1 MKKIF
6 LFLLLLVAG
15 ASSYAQKSYI
25 NLYATQLSNQTN
37 QYCYLTGDIPEGMSS
52 YIADKVGN
60 ILNLLAQEGY
70 EVEFM
75 SSSATSINASSFI
88 TTVNYLLSK
97 KTSSTNPDNPDIVTH
112 QRDLADDTEA
122 YEVARFNLQGLPV
135 NKDEKGVQIV
145 VYSNYTTKTIIV
157 E

>member
-25 NLYATQLSNQTN
+25 NLHATQLSNPTN

-75 SSSATSINASSFI
+75 SSSATSISASSFI
-88 TTVNYLLSK
+88 STVNYLLSK
-97 KTSSTNPDNPDIVTH
+97 KTSSTNPDDPGIITY
-112 QRDLADDTEA
+112 QRDISVDTEA
-122 YEVARFNLQGLPV
+122 YEVARYNLQGLPV
-135 NKDEKGVQIV
+135 NKEEKGVQIV

>member
-1 MKKIF
+1 MKKII
-6 LFLLLLVAG
+6 LFLLLLA
-15 ASSYAQKSYI
+15 ASLSAYAQKSYI
-25 NLYATQLSNQTN
+25 NVYATQLSDQNY
-37 QYCYLTGDIPEGMSS
+37 QYCYLTGDIPEGISS

-75 SSSATSINASSFI
+75 SSSATTSNYSSVG
-88 TTVNYLLSK
+88 TMVNYLLSK
-97 KTSSTNPDNPDIVTH
+97 KSSTNPDDPDIVTY
-112 QRDLADDTEA
+112 QKDIADDTEA
-122 YEVARFNLQGLPV
+122 HEVARYNLQGLPV

-145 VYSNYTTKTIIV
+145 VYSNYTTKTVIV

>member
-1 MKKIF
+1 MKKVI
-6 LFLLLLVAG
+6 LFLLLLVASV
-15 ASSYAQKSYI
+15 SSYAQKSYI
-25 NLYATQLSNQTN
+25 NLYATQLSDQNY
-37 QYCYLTGDIPEGMSS
+37 QYCYLTGDIPEGISS

-75 SSSATSINASSFI
+75 SSSATTSNYSSVG
-88 TTVNYLLSK
+88 TMVNYLLSK
-97 KTSSTNPDNPDIVTH
+97 KTSSTNPDDPGIITY
-112 QRDLADDTEA
+112 QRDITVDTEA
-122 YEVARFNLQGLPV
+122 YEVARYNLQGLPV
-135 NKDEKGVQIV
+135 NKEEKGVQIV